1 MAWTK
6 IVKESSAGEIAQ
18 KAATAGNADTVTNGV
33 YTTLVST
40 ATLGWVADEDNMASD
55 SATKVPTQQSV
66 KAYVDAQVDTAD
78 AISEL
83 ADTTIAGTIANNE
96 VLAWDGSS
104 AWINQTAVEAG
115 LQPNDSALTQLAT
128 YVPQEVTRGIADG
141 NLSRIDQ
148 DGVAN
153 DDYAKFTAN
162 GLEGRD
168 ATQVKTDLGLG
179 TGDSPQFTGL
189 TLTGNLD
196 VQGTTTTIDSANL
209 SVTDPHI
216 MLNVLADQTD
226 YTTGDSAIIFGHTT
240 NASGGK
246 IVNAAGTGFK
256 FTALH
261 ASDDPASGTL
271 VGEGSVTAG
280 AYVNAYMKG
289 VVLEEISEP
298 SPVINGMLYFDG
310 TDIFIGTD

>member
-6 IVKESSAGEIAQ
+6 IVKESSTGNIAQ

-33 YTTLVST
+33 YTTLASS
-40 ATLGWVADEDNMASD
+40 ATLGWVIDEDGMGTD

-83 ADTTIAGTIANNE
+83 ADVTVTSSDANELLFTTGANAWANKT
-96 VLAWDGSS
+96 LA
-104 AWINQTAVEAG
+104 EAG
-115 LQPNDSALTQLAT
+115 IQPLDAQLTTLAGYSAQQVA
-128 YVPQEVTRGIADG
+128 RGTDDG
-141 NLSRIDQ
+141 NLATIDH
-148 DGVAN
+148 DGVAD

-168 ATQVKTDLGLG
+168 STQVKTDLGLG

-216 MLNVLADQTD
+216 MLNVVADQSD
-226 YTTGDSAIIFGHTT
+226 YTSGDSAIIFGHPTD
-240 NASGGK
+240 ASGGK
-246 IVNAAGTGFK
+246 IVNVAGTGFK
-256 FTALH
+256 FTKLA
-261 ASDDPASGTL
+261 AAD
-271 VGEGSVTAG
+271 V
-280 AYVNAYMKG
+280 K
-289 VVLEEISEP
+289 
-298 SPVINGMLYFDG
+298 
-310 TDIFIGTD
+310 